1 MYFLRRLAQLAIRGP
16 TDGLLT
22 RSPHGTCLVHA
33 VCGKAMFQE
42 RGRGGGSDTSRP
54 IQTAEPETGLRHIY
68 GRSPPEWKMTPYHL
82 FLKSSHFLII
92 FFFFSFSF
100 FMFCLNA
107 VKHLP

>member
-42 RGRGGGSDTSRP
+42 RGGGSDTSRA